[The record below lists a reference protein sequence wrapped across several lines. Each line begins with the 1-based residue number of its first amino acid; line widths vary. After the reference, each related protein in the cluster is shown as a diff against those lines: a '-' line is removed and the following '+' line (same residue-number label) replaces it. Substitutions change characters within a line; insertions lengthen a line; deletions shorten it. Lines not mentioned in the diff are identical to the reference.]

1 MPSLRARGLRK
12 AYGDC
17 VSLDDA
23 SLTLTPGRV
32 HALVGEN
39 GAGKSTLIRCLCGLV
54 AADAGSVTV
63 DESEL
68 PPGDVRAA
76 LGAGIGVVHQHFML
90 AEALTVA
97 ENVVLG
103 AEPRRGPF
111 GWLLDRDAM
120 DARVRSLAEARGM
133 PVDPSATVAS
143 LGVGERQRVEILKVL
158 HRGATVV
165 LLDEPTA
172 VLSPAEVTELLAA
185 IRAMA
190 AQGAAVL
197 LVTHKLDEVFAVA
210 DEITVLRRGK
220 VALTTEVAATSH
232 EAVVAAVVGDAQ
244 HTVSGKAGE
253 AAEGAAGEALSVRGV
268 RGGGAGP
275 FTLTLRAGEVLG
287 VAGVEGNGQR
297 ALLEMLSGMRA
308 CEAGTITLGSE
319 DVTKETVAGRRARGV
334 GFVPED
340 REGHGLFAELTVAEN
355 LALGEVATA
364 TLGRPLRRGG
374 GEGGR
379 EGGDRALRRAADGPG
394 RGAVLAVGGQ
404 PAEGADGERAANG
417 DAAAAGGAAHERGRP
432 AGGGGDPRGAA
443 GAESEGRGGGA
454 GVVGARRAASAQ
466 RPGDGAATGRGRGR
480 GARERGDGRDAGS
493 VDGRGVSGVFAAPA
507 IVVRLADVIAE
518 FG

>member
-1 MPSLRARGLRK
+1 MPTLRALGLSK

-17 VSLDDA
+17 VVLDGV

-54 AADAGSVTV
+54 AADAGSVLV
-63 DESEL
+63 DDSEL
-68 PPGDVRAA
+68 PSGDVRAA

-111 GWLLDRDAM
+111 GWLIDRAAM

-172 VLSPAEVTELLAA
+172 VLSPAEVSGLLGA

-220 VALTTEVAATSH
+220 VALTAEAAATSR

-244 HTVSGKAGE
+244 HTASGKTGALK
-253 AAEGAAGEALSVRGV
+253 EGTAGEALAMREV

-275 FTLTLRAGEVLG
+275 FTLALRAGEVLG

-297 ALLEMLSGMRA
+297 ALLEMLAGLRP
-308 CEAGTITLGSE
+308 CEAGTIALGGE
-319 DVTKETVAGRRARGV
+319 DVTRETVAGRRARGV

-340 REGHGLFAELTVAEN
+340 REGHGLFGELTVAEN
-355 LALGEVATA
+355 LALGEVAAA
-364 TLGRPLRRGG
+364 TLG
-374 GEGGR
+374 GR
-379 EGGDRALRRAADGPG
+379 Y
-394 RGAVLAVGGQ
+394 
-404 PAEGADGERAANG
+404 
-417 DAAAAGGAAHERGRP
+417 
-432 AGGGGDPRGAA
+432 
-443 GAESEGRGGGA
+443 
-454 GVVGARRAASAQ
+454 
-466 RPGDGAATGRGRGR
+466 DGAA
-480 GARERGDGRDAGS
+480 AREVAREAIARFDVRPTDPDAALSSLSGGNQQK
-493 VDGRGVSGVFAAPA
+493 VLMARELRTATRLLLVAQPTRGVDLRAAEVIREALRGLRAKGVAVVLVSSELDELRALSDRVMVLRQGEVVGEVAASEA
-507 IVVRLADVIAE
+507 TDATLGAWMV
-518 FG
+518 GG

>member
-54 AADAGSVTV
+54 APDAGSVTV

-220 VALTTEVAATSH
+220 VALTREGAATSH

-253 AAEGAAGEALSVRGV
+253 AEGAAGEALSVRGV

-319 DVTKETVAGRRARGV
+319 DVTRETVAGRRARGV

-364 TLGRPLRRGG
+364 TLGGRYDGAAAREVAAEAIARFDVRPTDPDAVLASLSGGNQQKVLMARELRTATRLLLVAQPTRGVDLRAAEVIRGALRGLRAKGVAVVLVSSELDELRALSDRVMVLRRGEVV
-374 GEGGR
+374 GEVPAS
-379 EGGDRALRRAADGPG
+379 EATDATL
-394 RGAVLAVGGQ
+394 GAWMVGG
-404 PAEGADGERAANG
+404 
-417 DAAAAGGAAHERGRP
+417 
-432 AGGGGDPRGAA
+432 
-443 GAESEGRGGGA
+443 
-454 GVVGARRAASAQ
+454 
-466 RPGDGAATGRGRGR
+466 
-480 GARERGDGRDAGS
+480 
-493 VDGRGVSGVFAAPA
+493 
-507 IVVRLADVIAE
+507 
-518 FG
+518 

>member
-54 AADAGSVTV
+54 APDAGSVTV

-103 AEPRRGPF
+103 AEPRRGLF
-111 GWLLDRDAM
+111 GWMLDRAAM

-244 HTVSGKAGE
+244 HTVSGKAVE
-253 AAEGAAGEALSVRGV
+253 AQGAAGEALSVREM

-319 DVTKETVAGRRARGV
+319 DVTRETVAGRRARGV

-340 REGHGLFAELTVAEN
+340 REGHGLFGELTVAEN

-364 TLGRPLRRGG
+364 TLGGRYDGAAAREVAREAIARFDVRPTDPDAVLASLSGGNQQKVLMARELRTATRLLLVAQPTRGVDLRAAEVIRGALRGLRAKGVAVVLVSSELDELRALSDRVMVLRRGEVV
-374 GEGGR
+374 GEV
-379 EGGDRALRRAADGPG
+379 AASEATDATL
-394 RGAVLAVGGQ
+394 GAWMVGG
-404 PAEGADGERAANG
+404 
-417 DAAAAGGAAHERGRP
+417 
-432 AGGGGDPRGAA
+432 
-443 GAESEGRGGGA
+443 
-454 GVVGARRAASAQ
+454 
-466 RPGDGAATGRGRGR
+466 
-480 GARERGDGRDAGS
+480 
-493 VDGRGVSGVFAAPA
+493 
-507 IVVRLADVIAE
+507 
-518 FG
+518 

>member
-1 MPSLRARGLRK
+1 MPTLRALGLRK
-12 AYGDC
+12 VYGDS
-17 VSLDDA
+17 VVLDDV

-54 AADAGSVTV
+54 AADAGSVLV
-63 DESEL
+63 DDSEL
-68 PPGDVRAA
+68 PSGDVRAA
-76 LGAGIGVVHQHFML
+76 LAAGIGVVHQHFML

-111 GWLLDRDAM
+111 GWLIDRAAM

-172 VLSPAEVTELLAA
+172 VLSPAEVSGLLGA

-220 VALTTEVAATSH
+220 VALTAEAAATSR

-244 HTVSGKAGE
+244 HTVSGKAGA
-253 AAEGAAGEALSVRGV
+253 AAEGTAGEALAMREV

-297 ALLEMLSGMRA
+297 ALLEMLAGLRP
-308 CEAGTITLGSE
+308 CEAGAITLGGE
-319 DVTKETVAGRRARGV
+319 DVTRETVAGRRARGV

-340 REGHGLFAELTVAEN
+340 REGHGLFGELTVAEN
-355 LALGEVATA
+355 LALGEVAAA
-364 TLGRPLRRGG
+364 TLG
-374 GEGGR
+374 GR
-379 EGGDRALRRAADGPG
+379 Y
-394 RGAVLAVGGQ
+394 
-404 PAEGADGERAANG
+404 
-417 DAAAAGGAAHERGRP
+417 
-432 AGGGGDPRGAA
+432 
-443 GAESEGRGGGA
+443 
-454 GVVGARRAASAQ
+454 
-466 RPGDGAATGRGRGR
+466 DGAA
-480 GARERGDGRDAGS
+480 AREVAREAIARFDVRPTDPDAALSSLSGGNQQK
-493 VDGRGVSGVFAAPA
+493 VLMARELRTATRLLLVAQPTSGVDLRAAEVIREA
-507 IVVRLADVIAE
+507 LRGLRAKGVAVVLVSSELDELRALSDRVMVLRQGAVVGEVAASEATDATLGAWMV
-518 FG
+518 GG

>member
-54 AADAGSVTV
+54 APDAGSVTV

-103 AEPRRGPF
+103 AEPRRGLF
-111 GWLLDRDAM
+111 GWMLDRAAM

-244 HTVSGKAGE
+244 HTVSGKAVE
-253 AAEGAAGEALSVRGV
+253 AEGAAGEALSVRDL

-297 ALLEMLSGMRA
+297 ALLEMLSGMRP
-308 CEAGTITLGSE
+308 CEAGTITLGGE
-319 DVTKETVAGRRARGV
+319 DVTRETVAGRRARGV

-340 REGHGLFAELTVAEN
+340 REGHGLFGELTVAEN

-364 TLGRPLRRGG
+364 TLGGRYDGAAAREVAAEAIARFDVRPTDPDAVLASLSGGNQQKVLMARELRTATRLLLVAQPTRGVDLRAAEVIRGALRGLRAKGVAVVLVSSELDELRALSDRVMVLRRGAVV
-374 GEGGR
+374 GEVPAS
-379 EGGDRALRRAADGPG
+379 EATDATL
-394 RGAVLAVGGQ
+394 GAWMVGG
-404 PAEGADGERAANG
+404 
-417 DAAAAGGAAHERGRP
+417 
-432 AGGGGDPRGAA
+432 
-443 GAESEGRGGGA
+443 
-454 GVVGARRAASAQ
+454 
-466 RPGDGAATGRGRGR
+466 
-480 GARERGDGRDAGS
+480 
-493 VDGRGVSGVFAAPA
+493 
-507 IVVRLADVIAE
+507 
-518 FG
+518 